1 MHSGVTLAPAFFMCF
16 STFRRSSHTSW
27 TVDQIR
33 SSRLLIKLNTTPRRW
48 KSKRSRHFITSF
60 FRDFFFCCDC
70 FFIVPLLQLNPLF
83 VFFVFKLLHNFR
95 QDFSVSTGAN
105 WLLIFECCKFK
116 TWLIP
121 VPSGGSNT
129 FKRSV
134 YLFSIGAREIPEF
147 PFVMV
152 SL

>member
-83 VFFVFKLLHNFR
+83 CFFVFKLLHNFR